1 MKNNIIETDIL
12 IIGGGTLGLFIYSQ
26 LKKKFRNIKVIDR
39 GGLKPKISKKNNLIN
54 KGVYHKGTFK
64 KRAFGIGKQLTLG
77 WSTSRIYKC

>member
-39 GGLKPKISKKNNLIN
+39 GGLKPKIADPRCGGMRQKVALGEQCRQREHAIQSGRRL
-54 KGVYHKGTFK
+54 
-64 KRAFGIGKQLTLG
+64 RSTL
-77 WSTSRIYKC
+77 S